1 MFQNAEVGEKEVWYS
16 SEVLLEGEDTQTLSE
31 GDKVTLVNWGN
42 IIINTVNKW
51 GTHVLQWV
59 DE

>member
-42 IIINTVNKW
+42 IIINTVNK
-51 GTHVLQWV
+51 
-59 DE
+59 